1 MLVNINLKFPNCNIM
16 SICALKTLEFD
27 MKIWDKLQTNTNP
40 QIISLVSNVSKLFR
54 KLASQVQE
62 TRFCKELE
70 HERLDF
76 AKNSA

>member
-1 MLVNINLKFPNCNIM
+1 M

-62 TRFCKELE
+62 T
-70 HERLDF
+70 
-76 AKNSA
+76 